1 MKAESELNGRLTK
14 APTKKAKRRTGRAA
28 RAVNSD
34 LPTPGSDLPIASILA
49 ILHKWGIHTLGQLAA
64 LDKEELRARL
74 GTDAVRLW
82 ERANGTATRLL
93 KFVQPPES
101 FDESF
106 EFDHE
111 IETAEPLLFMLR
123 RFLEQLA
130 LRLSAIYLVAKELTL
145 VISFSNSRQDE
156 SAAVDQQSYE
166 RVFKIPQPTNDVDLL
181 FRMLQTHLENFKSEH
196 PIVAVA
202 LTAQPIRPASQ
213 QFGLFETA
221 LRNPQQL
228 YETLARLSA
237 LLGSDRVGT
246 PIKEETHRP
255 DAFRMEPFSWTIDVA
270 PSSSPSP
277 RNGESPS
284 RTGTIA
290 AETAAST
297 EKKSSRVALRRFRP
311 AAAASIFT
319 SQDRSASRPTGSW
332 LSQPAGSPSSFYLAD
347 YEQRV
352 ISFEGAACVTQV
364 RRHLQ
369 SDKIHGQVI
378 DQSGPFLLSGNW
390 WDEKSWARA
399 EWDMQLENGDLIRAH
414 EDPPCIS
421 AAPAALDRVPLRLYR
436 PCRSSHS
443 LHSQGYGVTGGTWKV
458 DGIYD

>member
-1 MKAESELNGRLTK
+1 MAFCSWEPGARSWELN
-14 APTKKAKRRTGRAA
+14 ARAA
-28 RAVNSD
+28 RTAE
-34 LPTPGSDLPIASILA
+34 TIA

-64 LDKEELRARL
+64 LDKEELRNRL
-74 GTDAVRLW
+74 GADAVRLW

-93 KFVQPPES
+93 KFVQPPEA

-111 IETAEPLLFMLR
+111 IETAEPLLFILR

-130 LRLSAIYLVAKELTL
+130 LRLSGIYLVARELTL
-145 VISFSNSRQDE
+145 TIKFSDSRQDE
-156 SAAVDQQSYE
+156 LTNASAARTYE

-181 FRMLQTHLENFKSEH
+181 FRMLQTHLENPAAAGSEH

-255 DAFRMEPFSWTIDVA
+255 DAFRIEPFSWAQNDEIRMSNDE
-270 PSSSPSP
+270 
-277 RNGESPS
+277 RNSQ
-284 RTGTIA
+284 
-290 AETAAST
+290 TAQRQPLQIS
-297 EKKSSRVALRRFRP
+297 KPALRRFRP
-311 AAAASIFT
+311 ALSASVFT
-319 SQDRSASRPTGSW
+319 SQDR
-332 LSQPAGSPSSFYLAD
+332 
-347 YEQRV
+347 
-352 ISFEGAACVTQV
+352 
-364 RRHLQ
+364 HLQ
-369 SDKIHGQVI
+369 GGNIAGKVV

-390 WDEKSWARA
+390 WDEKSWTRA
-399 EWDMQLENGDLIRAH
+399 EWDLQLENGDLVRVH
-414 EDPPCIS
+414 ELPPS
-421 AAPAALDRVPLRLYR
+421 P
-436 PCRSSHS
+436 
-443 LHSQGYGVTGGTWKV
+443 GYGVAGEGVWKV